1 MKTSRR
7 FKAFGL
13 VLVASFL
20 ATIFLAK
27 PSFAADSSAPAGSSD
42 CALEFRA
49 EGRDIQILL
58 GYSRL
63 KGVGRIVCVY
73 NNGPRAGES
82 VESKMKATIGTPILF
97 PRISFAPSLVVHG
110 RAKNIRILKGGPSV
124 LFGDYLTLDFRA
136 AAGSGVGAM
145 LTLEGQENGVS
156 IDLDLENVEG
166 FGIAAGGTRVSFQ
179 AP

>member
-1 MKTSRR
+1 MTLGSRFVPVFATCLLMTLFTSHD
-7 FKAFGL
+7 AQ
-13 VLVASFL
+13 AE
-20 ATIFLAK
+20 A
-27 PSFAADSSAPAGSSD
+27 PAPAGSSD

-63 KGVGRIVCVY
+63 RGTGRIVCVQ
-73 NNGPRAGES
+73 NNGPDAG
-82 VESKMKATIGTPILF
+82 KATESEMKVSIGTPVLF

-136 AAGSGVGAM
+136 AVGSGVGAM

-156 IDLDLENVEG
+156 IALDLENVEG